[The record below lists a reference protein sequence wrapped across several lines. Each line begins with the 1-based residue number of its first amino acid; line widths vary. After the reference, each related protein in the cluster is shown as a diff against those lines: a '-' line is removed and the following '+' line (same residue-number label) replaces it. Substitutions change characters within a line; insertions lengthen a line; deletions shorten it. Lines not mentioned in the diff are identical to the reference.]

1 MDGRTLLT
9 IFLVLLVLVWL
20 AELVLLFRTAE
31 QRRDDP
37 FRVVSGAAI
46 FFVAAYPVAMSS
58 PALVNR
64 LGDMWGR
71 LTGGGDAR
79 STATMPPAR
88 ILLNGEQRYLDQP
101 RTRIG
106 RYPNNEIVLDHST
119 VSAYHAEIVER
130 ADGRHEVVDRDSR
143 NGTRVNGALIRS
155 QVLKDGDLITLGAA
169 SMHYLSD
176 SATEPQGTPTSSAQ
190 PRYDDADDYPYD
202 QR

>member
-1 MDGRTLLT
+1 MDGQTLLT
-9 IFLVLLVLVWL
+9 IVLVLLVLVWL
-20 AELVLLFRTAE
+20 AELVFLFRTAE
-31 QRRDDP
+31 QRREDP
-37 FRVVSGAAI
+37 FRLVSGAAI

-58 PALVNR
+58 PSLVNR

-71 LTGGGDAR
+71 ITGGGDGG
-79 STATMPPAR
+79 STTAHTPAR

-130 ADGRHEVVDRDSR
+130 SDGRHEVVDRESR
-143 NGTRVNGALIRS
+143 NGTRVNGALVRS
-155 QVLKDGDLITLGAA
+155 QMLKDGDLITLGAA

-176 SATEPQGTPTSSAQ
+176 SAAEPPGATPS
-190 PRYDDADDYPYD
+190 RYDGEDDYPYE
-202 QR
+202 QQ

>member
-1 MDGRTLLT
+1 MDGQTLLT
-9 IFLVLLVLVWL
+9 IILVLLVLVWL

-31 QRRDDP
+31 QRREDP
-37 FRVVSGAAI
+37 FRLVSGAAI

-58 PALVNR
+58 PSLVNR

-71 LTGGGDAR
+71 ITGGGEGG
-79 STATMPPAR
+79 STATQSLAR
-88 ILLNGEQRYLDQP
+88 ILVNGEQRYLDQP

-130 ADGRHEVVDRDSR
+130 SDGRHEVVDRDSR
-143 NGTRVNGALIRS
+143 NGTRVNGALVRS
-155 QVLKDGDLITLGAA
+155 QMLKDGDLITLGAA

-176 SATEPQGTPTSSAQ
+176 SSLEPQGATPS
-190 PRYDDADDYPYD
+190 RYDSEDDYPYEP
-202 QR
+202 Q